1 MADCTVTLN
10 IGDGPDEAVH
20 GAEVKISRVIEG
32 VSGGLDIL
40 PVATTVK
47 ALRGGPHTTVDLEQG
62 KVFRFEFPRHKLTFY
77 KAIPDLTTALFS
89 DLVDV
94 VPAPAPPIPSGAE
107 FADQFLEAVSGTFM
121 PIDGQVA
128 PQGTALRVGSFNIRR
143 STLSV
148 GVPGAQWSDR
158 KAQCAADAL
167 ASGAKIIGLQE
178 AVDSSSPTGQGAELV
193 AEMNSQLGQP
203 SRWATTLRG
212 ENPTIYDTTVVSLV
226 PGGSSVQMLNPSIG
240 ARYLTADQFT
250 YAGTAFTFASM
261 HNHYE
266 AEVISGTR
274 RSISWFHAEAL
285 AQILAWYATQTG
297 PVIVVGD
304 FNNDRRLP
312 LPQLRDAGLRAARDD
327 ATTVT
332 QADFPSTNNLIATPP
347 KVGRWLD
354 HILTSPTIAAEAAG
368 LVITFASGS
377 DYPLKTPLGSDHHC
391 AWADLVIA

>member
-1 MADCTVTLN
+1 MAQCTVTLN
-10 IGDGPDEAVH
+10 IGDGPDERSARAVYIERAEEGFNGELQVLAKAARPKPLRAD
-20 GAEVKISRVIEG
+20 GAFSTVSLERGEIYRFRIPG
-32 VSGGLDIL
+32 VG
-40 PVATTVK
+40 
-47 ALRGGPHTTVDLEQG
+47 E
-62 KVFRFEFPRHKLTFY
+62 FY
-77 KAIPDLTTALFS
+77 KLVPDATSASYDSLIEIE
-89 DLVDV
+89 
-94 VPAPAPPIPSGAE
+94 PNPIAPTPTGVEVAAQVAAQMVGNY
-107 FADQFLEAVSGTFM
+107 L
-121 PIDGQVA
+121 PIDGQVE

-193 AEMNSQLGQP
+193 AAMNTQLGQP
-203 SRWATTLRG
+203 GRWATTLRA

-226 PGGSSVQMLNPSIG
+226 PGGSSVQMLNPSIS
-240 ARYLTADQFT
+240 ARYLTADKFT

-261 HNHYE
+261 HNHYQ

-304 FNNDRRLP
+304 YNNDRRLP

-327 ATTVT
+327 APTVT
-332 QADFPSTNNLIATPP
+332 QADFPSTNNLVATPP

-354 HILTSPTIAAEAAG
+354 HILTSPTVAAEAAG
-368 LVITFASGS
+368 LVITFASGN